1 MHYLLHT
8 TSQMADIRIPMGEE
22 ASANKR
28 VKSAILAL
36 LRNELQEANQF
47 NEYKLE
53 VQQAM
58 T

>member
-1 MHYLLHT
+1 
-8 TSQMADIRIPMGEE
+8 MADIRIPVGEE

-47 NEYKLE
+47 NEYKL
-53 VQQAM
+53 
-58 T
+58 TLSSSKK

>member
-28 VKSAILAL
+28 VKNAILAL
-36 LRNELQEANQF
+36 LRDELHEANQF

>member
-1 MHYLLHT
+1 
-8 TSQMADIRIPMGEE
+8 MADIRIPVGEE

-47 NEYKLE
+47 NEYKVKL
-53 VQQAM
+53 QQTM

>member
-1 MHYLLHT
+1 
-8 TSQMADIRIPMGEE
+8 MAEIRIPMGDE

-28 VKSAILAL
+28 VKNAILAL
-36 LRNELQEANQF
+36 LRDELHEANQF